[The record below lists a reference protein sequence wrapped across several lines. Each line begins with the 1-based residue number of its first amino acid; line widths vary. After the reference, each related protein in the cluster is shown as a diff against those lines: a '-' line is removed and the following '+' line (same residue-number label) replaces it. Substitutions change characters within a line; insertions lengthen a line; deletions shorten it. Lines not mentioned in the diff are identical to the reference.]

1 MVLRLRLLP
10 AREKASHFLLRPGS
24 VIPRP
29 GVLQAMVKA
38 DWTAAFPHLAR
49 ATEKGSRQ
57 AGSVVAVGRFVV
69 VDSAAIVFA
78 AADPDFVVAADLVCS
93 AGSVCSFA
101 AEKGK
106 GRVVVVALSC
116 FLTPRS
122 SF

>member
-1 MVLRLRLLP
+1 MVLRLRLHLLP
-10 AREKASHFLLRPGS
+10 ARGKAFHFLLCPGS

-29 GVLQAMVKA
+29 GVLPAMVKA
-38 DWTAAFPHLAR
+38 DWPAAV
-49 ATEKGSRQ
+49 GSVGF
-57 AGSVVAVGRFVV
+57 APGSVVAVGPFVV

-78 AADPDFVVAADLVCS
+78 AAGPGSVVAADLVCS